1 MGSGSN
7 TTTQSSSSEPWS
19 GQQPALKKG
28 LAGAENLYDAGIGQ
42 QVYEGSTVIP
52 FADQTTQGFNAIEGN
67 AAANMNGQG
76 LSGQYQGI
84 IDNGGYNA
92 AQQGAMSQM
101 QQAASGYQND
111 PTYQAYRQ
119 NTLNDVSNSV
129 NEAMSGAGRYG
140 SAAHTG
146 ALADQLSAAGSQM
159 DMQQLSRQDAAN
171 QNLFNMG
178 QAGQGNLATAY
189 AGMGQPAQD
198 LMQVGGAYE
207 DLATRTKNDELRIFD
222 EAQNKPW
229 ENLGRLNAV
238 ATGAGNYGSSTTTA
252 QGPSANP
259 FMQAAGAG
267 LSLAGLFGGF

>member
-1 MGSGSN
+1 MGGGN
-7 TTTQSSSSEPWS
+7 TTTQSTSSTPWEK
-19 GQQPALKKG
+19 QQPALETG
-28 LAGAENLYDAGIGQ
+28 LAGAQDLYNAGVGQ
-42 QVYEGSTVIP
+42 QVYQGSTVIP
-52 FADQTTQGFNAIEGN
+52 FANQTTQGFNANENN

-84 IDNGGYNA
+84 IDSGGYNA
-92 AQQGAMSQM
+92 AQQGAMEQM
-101 QQAASGYQND
+101 QQAAGGYQND

-119 NTLNDVSNSV
+119 NTLDDVSNSV
-129 NEAMSGAGRYG
+129 NESISAAGRYG

-146 ALADQLSAAGSQM
+146 ALTDQLSAAGSQM

-178 QAGQGNLATAY
+178 QAGQSNLATAY

-198 LMQVGGAYE
+198 LMQVGSAYE
-207 DLATRTKNDELRIFD
+207 DLATRTMNDELRIFD

-229 ENLGRLNAV
+229 ENLARLNAV
-238 ATGAGNYGSSTTTA
+238 ATGAGNYGSTTTTA

-267 LSLAGLFGGF
+267 LSLAGLFGG

>member
-1 MGSGSN
+1 MGGDN
-7 TTTQSSSSEPWS
+7 TTTQSTTSDPWS
-19 GQQPALKKG
+19 SAQPALETG
-28 LAGAENLYDAGIGQ
+28 LTGAQDLYNAGVGS
-42 QVYEGSTVIP
+42 QVYQGSTVIP
-52 FADQTTQGFNAIEGN
+52 FADQTTQGFNAIESN
-67 AAANMNGQG
+67 ANANMNGQG

-84 IDNGGYNA
+84 IDSGGYNA

-111 PTYQAYRQ
+111 PTYQMMRQ

-129 NEAMSGAGRYG
+129 NESISSAGRYG

-146 ALADQLSAAGSQM
+146 ALVDQISNAGAQM

-178 QAGQGNLATAY
+178 QAGQGNLANAY
-189 AGMGQPAQD
+189 AGMNQPSQD
-198 LMQVGGAYE
+198 LMQIGSAYE
-207 DLATRTKNDELRIFD
+207 DLATRTMNDELRIFD

-252 QGPSANP
+252 QGAGSNP

-267 LSLAGLFGGF
+267 LSLSGLFGGF

>member
-1 MGSGSN
+1 MGGGN
-7 TTTQSSSSEPWS
+7 TTTQSSTSEPWS
-19 GQQPALKKG
+19 AQQPALQKG
-28 LAGAENLYDAGIGQ
+28 LAGAQNLYDAGIGS
-42 QVYEGSTVIP
+42 QVYQGSTVIP
-52 FADQTTQGFNAIEGN
+52 FANQTTQGFNAIESN

-76 LSGQYQGI
+76 LSGQYQNI

-101 QQAASGYQND
+101 QQAAGGYQND
-111 PTYQAYRQ
+111 PSYQMMRQ
-119 NTLNDVSNSV
+119 NTLDDAAHRV
-129 NEAMSGAGRYG
+129 NEAMSASGRYG
-140 SAAHTG
+140 GAAHTD
-146 ALADQLSAAGSQM
+146 ALVDQLSGAGAAM
-159 DMQQLSRQDAAN
+159 DMQQLNRMDAAN
-171 QNLFNMG
+171 QNVFNMG
-178 QAGQGNLATAY
+178 QTGFGNLGQAY
-189 AGMGQPAQD
+189 TGMGQPAQD
-198 LMQVGGAYE
+198 LMQVGSAYE

-229 ENLGRLNAV
+229 SNLGRLNAV